1 MIVHQL
7 IVTSAASYYNKVI
20 KIWLLHRSYNVL
32 KLKKKFL
39 DKDLLNVF
47 PIIPILV
54 KCTERRAYFKWL
66 TNMKQ
71 KVFKF
76 KKMAT
81 KQKLIMEINP
91 KILSL
96 QTKKY
101 LSHQLNLFQT
111 ELSMKRI
118 FAEVLNQKKL
128 YKCNQNKMLTK
139 NL

>member
-1 MIVHQL
+1 M
-7 IVTSAASYYNKVI
+7 
-20 KIWLLHRSYNVL
+20 R
-32 KLKKKFL
+32 
-39 DKDLLNVF
+39 
-47 PIIPILV
+47 
-54 KCTERRAYFKWL
+54 
-66 TNMKQ
+66 Q